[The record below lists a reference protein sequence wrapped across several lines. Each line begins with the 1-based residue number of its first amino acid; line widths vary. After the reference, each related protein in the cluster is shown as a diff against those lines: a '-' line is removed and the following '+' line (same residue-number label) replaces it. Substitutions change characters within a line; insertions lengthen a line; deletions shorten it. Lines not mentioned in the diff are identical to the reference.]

1 MAFVSQWAGIESGAS
16 TAPSVAAASADSTDR
31 KVPARPVEPRLRR
44 SDHLVLGSIDAA
56 AHVLQRRARVVLV
69 GSAVFMLP
77 MLALNLLL
85 SVLAFNDFEGFDN
98 LFADRG
104 YVGVESGGVLVALI
118 VQSFTAHL
126 VGAYGASLL
135 VTHQMGGEAR
145 IAVSVKAVVRRLPM
159 LLLTWLLTHWWAVL
173 MALLVVSEPA
183 LAAGLA
189 IFGIPF
195 IALCTTCVLLTVPVL
210 MTEGTGVS
218 SIGRGYRLARSRFGA
233 AFAFVLACGLL
244 GGLLFLFIAQL
255 PALLEQTGL
264 VTFGS
269 FGGVVQGI
277 TTQIALLVVIP
288 LSALA
293 TAQWYLQV
301 RVVSEGID
309 LSMAADRAF
318 GARS

>member
-1 MAFVSQWAGIESGAS
+1 
-16 TAPSVAAASADSTDR
+16 
-31 KVPARPVEPRLRR
+31 
-44 SDHLVLGSIDAA
+44 
-56 AHVLQRRARVVLV
+56 
-69 GSAVFMLP
+69 
-77 MLALNLLL
+77 
-85 SVLAFNDFEGFDN
+85 
-98 LFADRG
+98 
-104 YVGVESGGVLVALI
+104 
-118 VQSFTAHL
+118 
-126 VGAYGASLL
+126 
-135 VTHQMGGEAR
+135 
-145 IAVSVKAVVRRLPM
+145 
-159 LLLTWLLTHWWAVL
+159 
-173 MALLVVSEPA
+173 
-183 LAAGLA
+183 
-189 IFGIPF
+189 
-195 IALCTTCVLLTVPVL
+195 
-210 MTEGTGVS
+210 
-218 SIGRGYRLARSRFGA
+218 LARSRFGA